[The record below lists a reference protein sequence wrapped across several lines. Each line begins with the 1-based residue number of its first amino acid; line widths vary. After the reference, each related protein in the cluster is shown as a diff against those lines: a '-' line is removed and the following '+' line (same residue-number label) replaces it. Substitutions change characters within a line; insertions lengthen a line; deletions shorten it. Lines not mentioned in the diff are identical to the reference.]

1 MSNKKKVCIAIG
13 IAIIVTFLLWLVIDV
28 IFNGTIREY
37 TYNLLYEKF
46 SYGWENFRLFLYAS
60 FSLFIFVFIVVYF
73 VIPSFVY
80 KKFQKKEQNKIK
92 EYISEFLSSSK
103 IPEIDDEYKELKDIL
118 LQLKIKLLEEENKK
132 NEMISNIAHDLRTPL
147 TSISGYLML
156 LNDEEDLSP
165 NIRKKYTG
173 ICVKKSEQLNK
184 LINEFFEL
192 TQISLGEISLNYSEI
207 NLTQLIEQL
216 VDEFYPLTES
226 KGLIIKFEYI
236 EAAIIK
242 ADGNKIGRAFENII
256 RNAVNYIYNS
266 SIIDISHEC
275 CQDKVVIY
283 ISNQTAPISDAQLK
297 RIFERS
303 YKIDDSRNSGGYGGI
318 GLPIAKEILEAHNG
332 NITYS
337 YKNDVITFII
347 ELPY

>member
-60 FSLFIFVFIVVYF
+60 FLLFIFVFIVVYF

-92 EYISEFLSSSK
+92 KYISEFLSSSK

-165 NIRKKYTG
+165 NIR
-173 ICVKKSEQLNK
+173 
-184 LINEFFEL
+184 
-192 TQISLGEISLNYSEI
+192 ISAFS
-207 NLTQLIEQL
+207 
-216 VDEFYPLTES
+216 
-226 KGLIIKFEYI
+226 
-236 EAAIIK
+236 AARSST
-242 ADGNKIGRAFENII
+242 ASWRAI
-256 RNAVNYIYNS
+256 RAPTPRN
-266 SIIDISHEC
+266 
-275 CQDKVVIY
+275 
-283 ISNQTAPISDAQLK
+283 TA
-297 RIFERS
+297 
-303 YKIDDSRNSGGYGGI
+303 RNS
-318 GLPIAKEILEAHNG
+318 ASRTSSSTAANHF
-332 NITYS
+332 S
-337 YKNDVITFII
+337 SS
-347 ELPY
+347 